1 VAEVRLV
8 DLEVIKRYSLAVR
21 RDTVPAEELLEALEA
36 SQAAVRAA
44 LGVSPPPS
52 AARRASARPT
62 PRPRAASGKGNTP
75 ADEAAKAPPPARK
88 AASRRGGA

>member
-44 LGVSPPPS
+44 LGEAPPAARQTP
-52 AARRASARPT
+52 ARRA
-62 PRPRAASGKGNTP
+62 PRARAASGKDTAP
-75 ADEAAKAPPPARK
+75 AGEAAGAAPRPARK